1 MQRRK
6 FLAMSSIT
14 SLWLLSGCE
23 SGIATGSNSANAG
36 SSGDMIAG
44 RKGMGGGN
52 GGRMNGGRMGGGNNG
67 GGTGGG
73 NTGTPATSTLPIPE
87 LRRPVLRDGVQH
99 YDLDVVEAEHA
110 FFKGAKTKTYAIEG
124 SYLGPTLLLS
134 NGDDV
139 SLNYTNKLPVET
151 TMHGHGMHVPGE
163 MDGTAHQPIAV
174 GSTWSAKYTVDQ
186 RACMNWYHPHYMHK
200 TAPHVYQGL
209 AGCIIIE
216 DDESRA
222 LDVPQRY
229 GIDDIPLVLQDRF
242 FSADKTALVYAP
254 SNMQLNMGYVGDTFI
269 ANGAIEPTFEAEAK
283 ELRIR
288 LLNGSNSTMYTLGF
302 TNGKVFKQIATDNA
316 FLEKPVSMSKIV
328 LSPGERA
335 EIVVDLTDDMG
346 SALVLQ
352 EFNYTK
358 TFLTVNVSKEATAVT
373 TTPRRLTTLEPIETP
388 VRKRVFK
395 LGMKG
400 MGQFTINGKSMDM
413 MRIDERLN
421 LGDVEEWEII
431 NNMGMNH
438 NFHIHATHFRVI
450 SRNGSAAKVRA
461 NEKGYKDVVHLAG
474 KERVKFIVKMTDV
487 TADDANPYMFHCHF
501 LEHEDNGMMGQF
513 TVS

>member
-6 FLAMSSIT
+6 FLGLTSIT
-14 SLWLLSGCE
+14 ALSL
-23 SGIATGSNSANAG
+23 I
-36 SSGDMIAG
+36 I
-44 RKGMGGGN
+44 
-52 GGRMNGGRMGGGNNG
+52 
-67 GGTGGG
+67 GT
-73 NTGTPATSTLPIPE
+73 NKTQAAEALNQALPIPE
-87 LRRPVLRDGVQH
+87 LITPTDINGIKH
-99 YDLDVVEAEHA
+99 FDLDIQVAQHEFYAGIMTE
-110 FFKGAKTKTYAIEG
+110 TYSI
-124 SYLGPTLLLS
+124 SSTYLGPTLLLT
-134 NGDDV
+134 NGDKV
-139 SLNYTNKLPVET
+139 SLNYTNMLPEET

-174 GSTWSAKYTVDQ
+174 GSTWSAKYTVNQ

-242 FSADKTALVYAP
+242 FSADKTSLVYNP
-254 SNMQLNMGYVGDTFI
+254 SRRQINMGYIGDTFI

-288 LLNGSNSTMYTLGF
+288 LLNGSNSTMYNLGF
-302 TNGKVFKQIATDNA
+302 SNGKVFKQIATDNA
-316 FLEKPVSMSKIV
+316 FLESPVSMSKIV

-335 EIVVDLTDDMG
+335 EIVVDLTNDMG
-346 SALVLQ
+346 SALVLK
-352 EFNYTK
+352 EFNYNK
-358 TFLTVNVSKEATAVT
+358 TFLTVNVSKEATDIT
-373 TTPRRLTTLEPIETP
+373 TTPNHLTTLDAIETP
-388 VRKRVFK
+388 TVQRVFR
-395 LGMKG
+395 LGMNRG
-400 MGQFTINGKSMDM
+400 EFTINGKSMDM
-413 MRIDERLN
+413 MRIDERLKLN
-421 LGDVEEWEII
+421 EVEEWEII
-431 NNMGMNH
+431 NDMGMNH

-450 SRNGSAAKVRA
+450 SRNGSAAQVRA

-474 KERVKFIVKMTDV
+474 NERVKFIVKMTDV

-513 TVS
+513 TVEGNTNTSFFPSIYNLLF

>member
-1 MQRRK
+1 MKRRNFLGLSGITAMYLFIGTEGAEARGRRK
-6 FLAMSSIT
+6 RRRNDR
-14 SLWLLSGCE
+14 G
-23 SGIATGSNSANAG
+23 GS
-36 SSGDMIAG
+36 
-44 RKGMGGGN
+44 
-52 GGRMNGGRMGGGNNG
+52 
-67 GGTGGG
+67 
-73 NTGTPATSTLPIPE
+73 TPTPPPTVTPKALPIPE
-87 LRRPVLRDGVQH
+87 LRRPVMKNGIQH
-99 YDLDVVEAEHA
+99 YDLNVVESEHS
-110 FFKGAKTKTYAIEG
+110 FFEGVKTKTYAIDG
-124 SYLGPTLLLS
+124 TYLGPTLLLK

-139 SLNYTNKLPVET
+139 SLNYTNKLSEET

-163 MDGTAHQPIAV
+163 MDGTAHQAIAV
-174 GSTWSAKYTVDQ
+174 GSTWSAKYTVNQ

-216 DDESRA
+216 DDESRV

-229 GIDDIPLVLQDRF
+229 GIDDIPLVMQDRF
-242 FSADKTALVYAP
+242 FSADKTELVYAP
-254 SNMQLNMGYVGDTFI
+254 SRMQLNMGYVGDVFI
-269 ANGAIEPTFEAEAK
+269 ANGAIEPTFEAEEK

-288 LLNGSNSTMYTLGF
+288 LLNGSNSTMYNLGF

-316 FLEKPVSMSKIV
+316 FLESPVSMSKIV

-335 EIVVDLTDDMG
+335 EIVVDLTDEMG
-346 SALVLQ
+346 SAFVLK
-352 EFNYTK
+352 EFNYNK
-358 TFLTVNVSKEATAVT
+358 TFLTVNVSKSATAVT
-373 TTPRRLTTLEPIETP
+373 TTPNRLTTLDAIEAP
-388 VRKRVFK
+388 VRTRQFR
-395 LGMKG
+395 LGMMG

-431 NNMGMNH
+431 NDMGMNH

-450 SRNGSAAKVRA
+450 SRNGSAAQVRA

-474 KERVKFIVKMTDV
+474 GESVKFIVKMTDV